1 MRTLLEFTVEGT
13 THDDLVKRA
22 KETVVKYLELDTIE
36 QVDDAVDME
45 MRVGISDY
53 ASMEENPVSATVTVR
68 IR

>member
-1 MRTLLEFTVEGT
+1 MRTLLEFTVEGA
-13 THDDLVKRA
+13 THGDLVKHAR
-22 KETVVKYLELDTIE
+22 EVVMKYLELDTIE

-45 MRVGISDY
+45 MRVGIHEY